1 MYYGFITYE
10 MNSCRNTPLASTKA
24 QVMTFEQGHL
34 YHIYNQGNN
43 RQSIFFS
50 RENYL
55 FFLDKMKKHVLPY
68 ADILAWCLMPNHFHL
83 MVHVNNLE
91 LSSISPGA
99 TLSRTRTNTKIRTR
113 TNNTKTQSFQ
123 HSIGVMLASYTRA
136 INKQMDWS
144 GSLFRSE
151 TKAICLTQVNKLTQA
166 YYINKGVTSINVQ
179 HPELQYPNICFNYIN
194 LNPVKDNLVKHCK
207 DWEFSS
213 YPDLVG
219 LRNGKLINRKRIE
232 EFGLELI

>member
-1 MYYGFITYE
+1 MF
-10 MNSCRNTPLASTKA
+10 
-24 QVMTFEQGHL
+24 FEEGHL

-43 RQSIFFS
+43 RQRIFFT

-55 FFLDKMKKHVLPY
+55 FFLSKIKKHVLPY
-68 ADILAWCLMPNHFHL
+68 SDILAWCLMPNHFHL
-83 MVHVNNLE
+83 MVHVNSLE
-91 LSSISPGA
+91 LPLGAGNYSANYPSNSSSSSSPSA
-99 TLSRTRTNTKIRTR
+99 TLSRARTTTV
-113 TNNTKTQSFQ
+113 KTQSFQ

-136 INKQMDWS
+136 INKQMNWS

-166 YYINKGVTSINVQ
+166 YYISKGVTSINIQ

-194 LNPVKDNLVKHCK
+194 LNPLKDGLVNRNE

-213 YPDLVG
+213 YPDVVG
-219 LRNGKLINRKRIE
+219 LRNGKLISRERIL
-232 EFGLELI
+232 EFGLTII